1 MLGGYGAD
9 MKLLVAD
16 VYSSNGRAGI
26 VGRGGSTAGDMF
38 RRSVHLHRP
47 GAEIT
52 VMAFDVTDPDVP
64 APLESFDGII
74 WSGSNL
80 TIHRRNPLIDAQ
92 IDMVRAAFDRAIPQF
107 GVCYGIQLATVA
119 AGGVVEAAP
128 RGAEIGWARDVTL
141 TGAGR
146 VHAMYEGKAER
157 FDALCWHNDAVRTL
171 PEGATLLADNAHSP
185 VQAAILRR
193 GPGEFWAT
201 QYHLEFDAG
210 EITRLVG
217 GFKSSLVEAGSIAEA
232 EADALIEEMRAMIT
246 FESDPSAAPESAR
259 AVADPAIRT
268 AELGN
273 WLDRVDALRR

>member
-1 MLGGYGAD
+1 

-26 VGRGGSTAGDMF
+26 VGRGGSKAGDMF

-52 VMAFDVTDPDVP
+52 VMAFDVVDPDVP
-64 APLESFDGII
+64 APLDSFDGII

-92 IDMVRAAFDRAIPQF
+92 IEMARAVFDRGIPQF

-128 RGAEIGWARDVTL
+128 KGAEIGWARDVTL
-141 TGAGR
+141 TAAGR
-146 VHAMYEGKAER
+146 AHPMYDGKGDR

-171 PEGATLLADNAHSP
+171 PEGSVLLAGNAHSP

-193 GPGEFWAT
+193 GAGEFWAT

-210 EITRLVG
+210 EIARLVG

-232 EADALIEEMRAMIT
+232 EADALIADMRELIA
-246 FESDPSAAPESAR
+246 FEGDLAAAPDAAR
-259 AVADPAIRT
+259 AVADPLIRT